1 MTRKTRSW
9 VILGVVVALII
20 GGATGAALTLTGNS
34 TPTHDVQPNCSSSGC
49 GLVSQS
55 LSQLQPTGFYGAS
68 CSGSYG
74 DWFLKIMQEG
84 KADQLRAN
92 YYLHWTSS
100 SGSAAHPTGSVVV
113 RPVTGA
119 TTASH
124 VTITINDGKMTIAG
138 TAEPSKTPVKATGT
152 LAVDVVSQSGSS
164 SSLELT
170 ESGLSKAEQQLGL
183 NSPFNFKGQPLK
195 LLIRTVQVLVG
206 C

>member
-1 MTRKTRSW
+1 MTKKTRSW
-9 VILGVVVALII
+9 IIVGVVVALII

-34 TPTHDVQPNCSSSGC
+34 TPTHSAQANCDSSGC

-55 LSQLQPTGFYGAS
+55 LSQVQPTGFYGAS
-68 CSGSYG
+68 CSGAYG

-100 SGSAAHPTGSVVV
+100 SGSAAHPSGSVVV

-119 TTASH
+119 KTASH

-138 TAEPSKTPVKATGT
+138 TAEPSKTQVKATGT
-152 LAVDVVSQSGSS
+152 LTVTVVSQKGS

-170 ESGLSKAEQQLGL
+170 ESGLAKAEQQLGL
-183 NSPFNFKGQPLK
+183 NSPFNYKGQPLQ